1 MEHTGQGV
9 FVERTILAIKVVLA
23 MLVMKHY
30 VPEEY
35 AVIGLN
41 SITEEN
47 AVIGLTCIVE
57 ENAVIG
63 LTCITEENAVIG
75 LKGTM
80 EENAVIGHLHMVVEP
95 EMTEYQSLLE
105 GMRMAITRTPRTT

>member
-41 SITEEN
+41 S
-47 AVIGLTCIVE
+47 
-57 ENAVIG
+57 
-63 LTCITEENAVIG
+63 ITEENAVIG